1 MPGEAGEAGE
11 RGAGA
16 AAWWGGRTAPS
27 EDHGTDP
34 TPKSL
39 PRQQELGAGT
49 LSTPWGL
56 GGWGPPATV
65 LAVAGFGGGGGVWQR
80 APPGF
85 PWTPPP
91 VSYAVWPHG
100 ADRASGGWMDG
111 RTDGQGD
118 GTPKYIATL
127 EASGKGATGMAPTSA
142 PRGGGCQPAPM
153 PHRGGCH
160 PVPMPKRGLSPC
172 PHASWGAATIQEP
185 LRTTGTR
192 PSLSPG
198 GHRSPRTGQ
207 QHPGDAGTQGRA
219 GGGCHLPGRP
229 PALPP
234 APLHLRSSTPPGNC
248 FY

>member
-1 MPGEAGEAGE
+1 MALALLPGGGDE
-11 RGAGA
+11 RPPVK
-16 AAWWGGRTAPS
+16 TT
-27 EDHGTDP
+27 EP
-34 TPKSL
+34 TPL
-39 PRQQELGAGT
+39 PNHCPASRNWVLEHREPRGDWEVGDPRPRFWQWQ
-49 LSTPWGL
+49 GL
-56 GGWGPPATV
+56 V
-65 LAVAGFGGGGGVWQR
+65 VGGVWQR

-111 RTDGQGD
+111 RIDGQGD

-127 EASGKGATGMAPTSA
+127 EASGRGATGMAPTSA